1 MEKPFI
7 RPPDA
12 IRYEEGDL
20 SALRRAPVHFRCGVY
35 LVCVRGSAVVS
46 TGIQHYRIGEQ
57 SELIFLQGSLMQV
70 VEASG
75 DFRVR
80 MVTFSRELFLEAVL
94 PIDSPYLDYTH
105 EHPGYRHTQDER
117 SQKTWRE
124 ILLWMDVAQMLF
136 AEGGTQF
143 RRQQELNFLQSL
155 LMWVFN
161 TIQEKI
167 GGTQQYTRKQAL
179 SHQFVGLLREYAT
192 REHAVSFY
200 ADRMCISPRYLY
212 EVTVECQGGRTPK
225 QLIDEQRLAEV
236 KVLLSDP
243 HLSVTEIAEQLGFAD
258 QSYLTRFFRRH
269 TGMSPKAFRAGIR

>member
-1 MEKPFI
+1 
-7 RPPDA
+7 
-12 IRYEEGDL
+12 
-20 SALRRAPVHFRCGVY
+20 
-35 LVCVRGSAVVS
+35 
-46 TGIQHYRIGEQ
+46 
-57 SELIFLQGSLMQV
+57 
-70 VEASG
+70 
-75 DFRVR
+75 
-80 MVTFSRELFLEAVL
+80 
-94 PIDSPYLDYTH
+94 
-105 EHPGYRHTQDER
+105 
-117 SQKTWRE
+117 
-124 ILLWMDVAQMLF
+124 MLF
-136 AEGGTQF
+136 AEGGKQF